1 MCITTYSYFFF
12 SLKNKNTN
20 IALKSLWIEKGMEM
34 EKICNV
40 ADSEY
45 SEKHLFIS
53 YYAFLKMLPL
63 DFSVGVNKLLGIIN
77 S

>member
-1 MCITTYSYFFF
+1 
-12 SLKNKNTN
+12 
-20 IALKSLWIEKGMEM
+20 M

-77 S
+77 SQNNKILYSVLSSCLPVLHLIQLTGNYCFI